1 MYQKGHYGAALLAY
15 APIGFVVA
23 VSGFR
28 ALALAGGVVAVTLA
42 MVPDFDTRIPFVDH
56 RGPTHTV
63 WFAVLVGLA
72 VGTAGLLFGQGLG
85 VVSAV
90 ALAGFAF
97 LVGFVTI
104 CSHIAADSI
113 TPMGVTPFTPFSRR
127 HISYDLVL
135 AKNRVANW
143 LFLAAGVLTTGGAF
157 TLALLVV

>member
-1 MYQKGHYGAALLAY
+1 VYQKGHYGAALLAY
-15 APIGFVVA
+15 APLGFVVA
-23 VSGFR
+23 VAGFR
-28 ALALAGGVVAVTLA
+28 TLAFAGGAVAVALA

-85 VVSAV
+85 LFSTV
-90 ALAGFAF
+90 ALAGFGF

-113 TPMGVTPFTPFSRR
+113 TPMGVTPYTPFSDRY
-127 HISYDLVL
+127 ISYNIVL
-135 AKNRVANW
+135 AKNRAANW
-143 LFLAAGVLTTGGAF
+143 LFLTAGVLMTGGAF
-157 TLALLVV
+157 ALTMLVV